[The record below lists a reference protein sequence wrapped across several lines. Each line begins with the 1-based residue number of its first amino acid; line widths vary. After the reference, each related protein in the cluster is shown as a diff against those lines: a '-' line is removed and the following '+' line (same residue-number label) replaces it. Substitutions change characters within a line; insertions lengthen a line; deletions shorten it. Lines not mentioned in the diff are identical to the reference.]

1 MPQLKHIFSEM
12 HYQITRT
19 IAEGGMGVVY
29 EAIQRGSGGFRKKIA
44 IKIIREEYSQ
54 FEEFQNNF
62 IGEAKLVADLIH
74 TNIVQTYHL
83 GEINKQY
90 YMTMEFVNGIN
101 LEDFLQKHRH
111 SNQKVPVDLAVF
123 IASRI
128 CRGLAYA
135 HTKCDSEGRPL
146 GIVHRDINPKN
157 VMIAREGDV
166 KITDFGIAK
175 ALDLMYNEEGE
186 VIAGKD
192 EYLSPEQAN
201 REITDARADL
211 FATGIVMAECLL
223 GYNIFEA
230 DTPEETRENILSLP
244 IPDFTTLRPGVDD
257 RLNSILHSAFRRHRE
272 ERYQSANDMLT
283 SLEMYMYG
291 GGYGPTNEKLATY
304 LSDLMG
310 PRGNEA
316 AARWEQGVTPGLQ

>member
-1 MPQLKHIFSEM
+1 M

-29 EAIQRGSGGFRKKIA
+29 EALQRGSGGFKKKIA

-90 YMTMEFVNGIN
+90 YMTMEYVNGIN
-101 LEDFLQKHRH
+101 LEEFLEKHTNTGQR
-111 SNQKVPVDLAVF
+111 VPVDLAVF

-135 HTKCDSEGRPL
+135 HVKRDSEGRLL
-146 GIVHRDINPKN
+146 GIVHRDVNPKN
-157 VMIAREGDV
+157 IMIAQEGDV
-166 KITDFGIAK
+166 KLTDFGIAK

-201 REITDARADL
+201 REVTDARADL
-211 FATGIVMAECLL
+211 FATAIVMTECLL
-223 GYNIFEA
+223 GYNLFEA
-230 DTPEETRENILSLP
+230 DTPEETRDNILNLN
-244 IPDFTTLRPGVDD
+244 IPDFRSVRAGIDD
-257 RLNSILHSAFRRHRE
+257 RLNDILHSAFKRGRD
-272 ERYQSANDMLT
+272 ERYQSANEMLT
-283 SLEMYMYG
+283 ALEMYMYG
-291 GGYGPTNEKLATY
+291 DGYGPTNEKLAIY
-304 LSDLMG
+304 LKDLL
-310 PRGNEA
+310 GNSGAEA
-316 AARWEQGVTPGLQ
+316 SERWKKGITPGLN